1 MTMPSSNR
9 CFMRKALFSTLVILF
24 CFVAVSAQDQPS
36 SAWATDA
43 GSRYWVQPNIVY
55 QGANNSLLKLDVW
68 YQHDVK
74 TPSPTLVYFHGGGWI
89 FGIKEGSVLE
99 FLPFLEK
106 GWTVVNVEYRMASNS
121 LAPAAVEDTRCA
133 LRWIYRNA
141 KQWRFDTSKIVLTG
155 HSAGGHLSLITGML
169 PEGTGLD
176 NQCYGDEKLN
186 VAAIINWY
194 GVADVNDLIKGSNW
208 KNYAVMWMGSQPN
221 AEEIARRV
229 SPLTYVRSGLPPI
242 LSIHGDKDG
251 VVPYSHSLRLHEALE
266 KAKVPNQLLTIKD
279 GGHGGFP
286 QTEYV
291 RSFETIWTFL
301 RRNKIIP

>member
-1 MTMPSSNR
+1 
-9 CFMRKALFSTLVILF
+9 
-24 CFVAVSAQDQPS
+24 
-36 SAWATDA
+36 
-43 GSRYWVQPNIVY
+43 VQPDIVY

-74 TPSPTLVYFHGGGWI
+74 TASPTLVYIHGGGWI
-89 FGIKEGSVLE
+89 FGIKEGSVLQ

-176 NQCYGDEKLN
+176 NQCYGEEKLN

-194 GVADVNDLIKGSNW
+194 GVADVNDLIKGSNL

-242 LSIHGDKDG
+242 LSIHGDKDD

-286 QTEYV
+286 QTDYV

-301 RRNKIIP
+301 RQNKIVQ